1 MAGEKQLS
9 MQQIFIKHLLC
20 IGSGAMK
27 KGKEVEQMEERQ
39 NGVSLQ
45 RSKSFSTVE
54 GKLRI
59 WSFPLGIIRK
69 KDVGRS

>member
-1 MAGEKQLS
+1 
-9 MQQIFIKHLLC
+9 
-20 IGSGAMK
+20 MK

-59 WSFPLGIIRK
+59 WSFPLGIIRE